1 MEKIYLIKSES
12 PTRLV
17 RVWTDA
23 NKTNYV
29 LKLDIEAN
37 DSYKEYVNIYV
48 GSDKPINDG
57 DWWLGKGRTY
67 VAKDK
72 IEWCHKNKYEKVIA
86 TTDPLLISDGVFEL
100 DSHSLENFIS
110 FQDSMNH
117 SITSI
122 SSRFFDSKCKCIN
135 YLPGCF
141 SANCRIC
148 GLAPNTD
155 GLFGDA
161 VCVKC
166 GDVSCDNLSTK
177 SRIFNQTSDEIKDR
191 AREYGNSLVNK
202 IYSEDEVEE
211 LLNKLMHEVH
221 TGEIVYT
228 DKVIDF
234 KMSARQWFIQ
244 NKKK

>member
-1 MEKIYLIKSES
+1 MNKIYLIKSES

-23 NKTNYV
+23 NKSNYA
-29 LKLDIEAN
+29 LKLDIETN
-37 DSYKEYVNIYV
+37 DFYKEYVNIYV
-48 GSDKPINDG
+48 GSDEPISDG
-57 DWWLGKGRTY
+57 DWWLSKGRTY
-67 VAKDK
+67 VAKDN
-72 IEWCHKNKYEKVIA
+72 IEWCHKYKYEKVVA

-122 SSRFFDSKCKCIN
+122 SSRFLDSKCKCIN

-148 GLAPNTD
+148 GLTPNTD

-166 GDVSCDNLSTK
+166 GDVSCDKLST
-177 SRIFNQTSDEIKDR
+177 NLT
-191 AREYGNSLVNK
+191 
-202 IYSEDEVEE
+202 YSEDEVEE
-211 LLNKLMHEVH
+211 LINKLMHEVH
-221 TGEIVYT
+221 SGDIVYS

>member
-1 MEKIYLIKSES
+1 MNDIYLIKSDS
-12 PTRLV
+12 PTRIV
-17 RVWTDA
+17 RIWKDA
-23 NKTNYV
+23 NKTNYY
-29 LKLDIEAN
+29 LKLDVEAN
-37 DSYKEYVNIYV
+37 DNFKEYVNIYV
-48 GSDKPINDG
+48 GDNKPIKEG
-57 DWWLGKGRTY
+57 DWWLSKGRTY
-67 VAKDK
+67 VSNSN
-72 IEWCHKNKYEKVIA
+72 IEWCHRFKYKKIIS
-86 TTDPLLISDGVFEL
+86 TTDPLLISDGVSSL
-100 DSHSLENFIS
+100 DNRFLNLLVYIE
-110 FQDSMNH
+110 DSKNVL
-117 SITSI
+117 
-122 SSRFFDSKCKCIN
+122 KCKCIN
-135 YLPGCF
+135 YSPGCF

-177 SRIFNQTSDEIKDR
+177 SRIFNQTSDEIKNR